1 MKIGG
6 PLGFTGVRRMEA
18 RFGGGGLDWLDGI
31 DRRIAA
37 AMRRWGHPL
46 LRWSLGIVFI
56 WFGLLKPLGA
66 SAANELV
73 ERTVYWLPP
82 EIFLPLLGWWEV
94 AIGVCLLVRPLTRL
108 ALLLLFVQMPG
119 TFLPLLLLP
128 EVAFA
133 RFPFVPTIEGQ
144 YIVKNLVLISA
155 GLVIGGT
162 VRPAAPDPNR
172 RRAARRDGAPLS
184 ATTPAVAEV
193 AVDAVGDRGPGAGG
207 GR

>member
-1 MKIGG
+1 MD
-6 PLGFTGVRRMEA
+6 E
-18 RFGGGGLDWLDGI
+18 RFGGGGLDRLDRLDRI

-46 LRWSLGIVFI
+46 LRGSLGIVFI
-56 WFGLLKPLGA
+56 WFGLLKPFGV
-66 SAANELV
+66 SAADELV

-82 EIFLPLLGWWEV
+82 KVFLPLLGWWEV

-108 ALLLLFVQMPG
+108 ALLLLFLQMPG

-128 EVAFA
+128 EVAFE
-133 RFPFVPTIEGQ
+133 RFPFVPTLEGQ

-162 VRPAAPDPNR
+162 VRPASDR
-172 RRAARRDGAPLS
+172 RRMPRADGAVQE
-184 ATTPAVAEV
+184 AKTPAVAEA
-193 AVDAVGDRGPGAGG
+193 AVDAIGDRGPGAG
-207 GR
+207 R